1 MSQRSADFERKKGLA
16 VLLSFVMLAMTVGY
30 AFFAAEFL
38 QHLTSLDKQAFYL
51 RVSMMVISGLIA
63 TPIFCGQF
71 TLCCG
76 GI

>member
-1 MSQRSADFERKKGLA
+1 MPQKSADFERKKGLA
-16 VLLSFVMLAMTVGY
+16 VLLSFVMLAMTAGY
-30 AFFAAEFL
+30 AFFATQFL
-38 QHLTSLDKQAFYL
+38 QQLVSLDKLEFYI